1 MNNLEIFEFFKDC
14 PKHLRTHCIE
24 EILIFGIRK
33 LKEKFKRSLDPLEML
48 NINKK
53 PQKTRNID
61 FTPDFKCTKK
71 QSMHERKSIKFPT
84 SRKPSE
90 NICPDTTCLP
100 LKNMDLRRTKS
111 SNFCSTQASDRE
123 SMWKRPIFSE
133 SMEKENQVIQMAD
146 EFLKNPFGKISVSN
160 RPFLT
165 NMLIDSNLYST
176 IDLTSPTATWVSDL
190 S

>member
-33 LKEKFKRSLDPLEML
+33 LKDKLKRNLDPSEML
-48 NINKK
+48 SINKKK
-53 PQKTRNID
+53 PQKIWKID
-61 FTPDFKCTKK
+61 STPEFKCTKK
-71 QSMHERKSIKFPT
+71 PTTQERNSIKFSA
-84 SRKPSE
+84 SRKPSV

-100 LKNMDLRRTKS
+100 FKNIDLRRTKS

-123 SMWKRPIFSE
+123 SKWKKPIFSE
-133 SMEKENQVIQMAD
+133 SMEKENHVIRMAD
-146 EFLKNPFGKISVSN
+146 EFLKNPFAKISVTN

-176 IDLTSPTATWVSDL
+176 IDLTSPTAKWASDL
-190 S
+190 